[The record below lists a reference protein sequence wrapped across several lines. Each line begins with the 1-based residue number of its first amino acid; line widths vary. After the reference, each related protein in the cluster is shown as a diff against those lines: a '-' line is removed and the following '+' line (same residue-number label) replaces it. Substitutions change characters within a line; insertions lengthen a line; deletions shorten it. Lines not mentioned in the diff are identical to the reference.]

1 MLGGGWSLLLT
12 APLPIQGFSLH
23 LPRAGNMCQKPRGV
37 HRELGT
43 VSSFGQGGV
52 GGSPNKAG

>member
-1 MLGGGWSLLLT
+1 MLT